1 MGNESPA
8 DGKVWNVNDI
18 FELVQQC
25 GYRSSC
31 WRKKDQRYWTRKRRI
46 DHARRMRK
54 AAKLEREVA
63 VAIVNAFQ
71 EKFPVFGRIMSTLHR
86 PLPYICLT
94 P

>member
-1 MGNESPA
+1 MNA
-8 DGKVWNVNDI
+8 HRHMNNI

-54 AAKLEREVA
+54 AAKLEKEVA
-63 VAIVNAFQ
+63 VAILGAFQ
-71 EKFPVFGRIMSTLHR
+71 EKFPVFSMLMTRF
-86 PLPYICLT
+86 PLRLP
-94 P
+94 